1 MDNTYSFLDQ
11 DGLFNMEVSAPA
23 EGEQQPRG
31 VAARPQRAAPV
42 PLPPHQSSGGAGA
55 MTADTGNGLLEALD
69 SIARA
74 LAYTE
79 KRVASAESRLLA
91 ALQQTGEEQ
100 FKKQRGGA
108 AQSSSSWGGLFGA
121 FGAAVAFF
129 VIVALIF
136 SWCRSRGVQSAQ
148 MTLPPPPYVYSGTVP
163 YPMRAPTTPMLF
175 SSGAASGIGPPPA
188 TFLS

>member
-1 MDNTYSFLDQ
+1 M
-11 DGLFNMEVSAPA
+11 
-23 EGEQQPRG
+23 
-31 VAARPQRAAPV
+31 
-42 PLPPHQSSGGAGA
+42 
-55 MTADTGNGLLEALD
+55 DTGNSNGLLEALD

-91 ALQQTGEEQ
+91 ALQREEEPR
-100 FKKQRGGA
+100 KQRG
-108 AQSSSSWGGLFGA
+108 AQSSSSWGGLFGV
-121 FGAAVAFF
+121 FGVFGVTVAFF

-136 SWCRSRGVQSAQ
+136 SWCRSRGAQSAQ

-175 SSGAASGIGPPPA
+175 PSGAASGIGPPPA

>member
-1 MDNTYSFLDQ
+1 MD
-11 DGLFNMEVSAPA
+11 VSAPA

-42 PLPPHQSSGGAGA
+42 PLPPPSHQSSGGAGA

-91 ALQQTGEEQ
+91 ALQREEEPR
-100 FKKQRGGA
+100 KQRG
-108 AQSSSSWGGLFGA
+108 AQSSSSWGGLFGV
-121 FGAAVAFF
+121 FGATVIFF

-136 SWCRSRGVQSAQ
+136 SWCRSRGAQSAQ

-163 YPMRAPTTPMLF
+163 YAMRAPTTPMLF
-175 SSGAASGIGPPPA
+175 PSGAASGIGPPPA